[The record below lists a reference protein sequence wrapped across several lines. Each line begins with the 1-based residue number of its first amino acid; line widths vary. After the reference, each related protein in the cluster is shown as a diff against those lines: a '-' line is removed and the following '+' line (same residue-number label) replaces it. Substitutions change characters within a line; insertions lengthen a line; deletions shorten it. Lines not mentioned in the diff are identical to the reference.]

1 MNIVGARIDGRL
13 VHGQVANLW
22 IPMLSVDRVI
32 VIDDKV
38 AVSDIEKS
46 GIRMA
51 TPSKV
56 RLSVLAAARQLKAD
70 RYASQRVLLVAKRP
84 GVYVDLVK
92 AGFPLEELNVGNMSQ
107 TPTTTQ
113 VTNSINVE
121 EADVAAFDELDA
133 AGVHLVAQMVPQKK
147 GEEFMELL
155 EGKVNR

>member
-1 MNIVGARIDGRL
+1 MER
-13 VHGQVANLW
+13 
-22 IPMLSVDRVI
+22 
-32 VIDDKV
+32 
-38 AVSDIEKS
+38 
-46 GIRMA
+46 
-51 TPSKV
+51 
-56 RLSVLAAARQLKAD
+56 AARQLKAD

>member
-56 RLSVLAAARQLKAD
+56 LSL
-70 RYASQRVLLVAKRP
+70 
-84 GVYVDLVK
+84 
-92 AGFPLEELNVGNMSQ
+92 
-107 TPTTTQ
+107 
-113 VTNSINVE
+113 I
-121 EADVAAFDELDA
+121 
-133 AGVHLVAQMVPQKK
+133 HI
-147 GEEFMELL
+147 
-155 EGKVNR
+155 

>member
-46 GIRMA
+46 GIR
-51 TPSKV
+51 
-56 RLSVLAAARQLKAD
+56 AARQLKAD